1 MGKRYAALV
10 LPLFAVALAACSD
23 DGPSPEESG
32 LTSAEATALAEALD
46 ELGIVAVDAGV
57 SGQSGPN
64 LMLLPNEGISSAEVV
79 GEDQFN
85 YGISCPRGGS
95 AAVEGQYQISV
106 DEEAQ
111 SATIDVA
118 AVQSH
123 TDCGM
128 RVSGTNDLFVDGSL
142 QFVAQRVAADER
154 LLLRRRASSDGEPA
168 PTASEPCP
176 AACELVHEGGRMDTP
191 RSAASRTSFAER
203 GRACAGGPAGR
214 RGF

>member
-23 DGPSPEESG
+23 DGTSPEESG

-154 LLLRRRASSDGEPA
+154 LTSTQSHAGTLNFETSEGNDGRCDIILSS
-168 PTASEPCP
+168 
-176 AACELVHEGGRMDTP
+176 ELTLEGGMVTRVLTGNVCGHNVN
-191 RSAASRTSFAER
+191 AE
-203 GRACAGGPAGR
+203 GSWAVE
-214 RGF
+214 